1 MEPLTSDIILACLR
15 SNKEFLEK
23 EFGVTKI
30 ALFGSFA
37 RNEARDDSD
46 IDLLIE
52 AKEKCFENRFYLR
65 EYLEKEFKRKVD
77 VGYFD
82 SVRFLIMENIKKD
95 IKYAY

>member
-1 MEPLTSDIILACLR
+1 M
-15 SNKEFLEK
+15 EK
-23 EFGVTKI
+23 EFGVTQI

-65 EYLEKEFKRKVD
+65 EYLEKVFKRKVD

-82 SVRFLIMENIKKD
+82 SVRSLIMKNIKKD
-95 IKYAY
+95 LRYAYPDVGHWVERTSCL